1 MDIGSSQVLTVLG
14 ESENKVSTISQVLAL
29 GACGLDSI
37 LLCFA
42 LLCFALLCFALLCFA
57 CLFVCKGVI
66 SAGQHI

>member
-1 MDIGSSQVLTVLG
+1 
-14 ESENKVSTISQVLAL
+14 
-29 GACGLDSI
+29 
-37 LLCFA
+37 